1 MMTAIV
7 CIPWGGRSNER
18 SASRRTVV
26 RPSDPLLVLLAFR
39 VVANRR
45 RHKVLFGDGGVP
57 QVVLAT
63 RAFGNAAE
71 YIPVGIGALILLAML
86 GYPLW
91 AVHAVGGTLLAGRVI
106 HGFGLS
112 FGNGRGPGAGRMIGM
127 ILTLVALIGAAG
139 ALVICPLMA

>member
-1 MMTAIV
+1 MSVLQAAGLWSGLMIL
-7 CIPWGGRSNER
+7 
-18 SASRRTVV
+18 
-26 RPSDPLLVLLAFR
+26 LLVLLAFR

-45 RHKVLFGDGGVP
+45 KHKVLFGDGGVP

-71 YIPVGIGALILLAML
+71 YIPVGIGALILLALL

-91 AVHAVGGTLLAGRVI
+91 SVHAVGATLLAGRVI

-112 FGNGRGPGAGRMIGM
+112 HGRGPGAGRMIGM
-127 ILTLVALIGAAG
+127 VLTLAALIGAAG

>member
-1 MMTAIV
+1 MSVLQAAGLWSGLMIL
-7 CIPWGGRSNER
+7 
-18 SASRRTVV
+18 
-26 RPSDPLLVLLAFR
+26 LLVALAFR

-45 RHKVLFGDGGVP
+45 RHRVLFGDGGVP

-71 YIPVGIGALILLAML
+71 YIPVGIGALILLALL

-91 AVHAVGGTLLAGRVI
+91 SIHAFGATLLAGRVI

-112 FGNGRGPGAGRMIGM
+112 HGKGPGPSRMIGM
-127 ILTLVALIGAAG
+127 VLTLTALIGAAG
-139 ALVICPLMA
+139 AMVICPLMA

>member
-1 MMTAIV
+1 MSLLQAAGLWSGLLILLMTV
-7 CIPWGGRSNER
+7 
-18 SASRRTVV
+18 
-26 RPSDPLLVLLAFR
+26 LAFR
-39 VVANRR
+39 VVSNRR

-71 YIPVGIGALILLAML
+71 YVPLGIGALILLAL
-86 GYPLW
+86 LDYPLW
-91 AVHAVGGTLLAGRVI
+91 AVHGLGATLLAGRII

-112 FGNGRGPGAGRMIGM
+112 YGRGPGPGRLIGM
-127 ILTLVALIGAAG
+127 MLTLLPLIVTAG

>member
-1 MMTAIV
+1 MSVLQAAGLWSGLLIL
-7 CIPWGGRSNER
+7 
-18 SASRRTVV
+18 
-26 RPSDPLLVLLAFR
+26 LLVLLAFR

-45 RHKVLFGDGGVP
+45 RHKVLFGDGGVK
-57 QVVLAT
+57 QVVVAT

-71 YIPVGIGALILLAML
+71 YIPVGIGALILLALL

-91 AVHAVGGTLLAGRVI
+91 AVHAVGGTLFAGRII

-112 FGNGRGPGAGRMIGM
+112 HGRGPGVGRLIGM
-127 ILTLVALIGAAG
+127 ILTLLALIGAAG